1 MTLDKIIRYL
11 RDNIFGKAL
20 YTDEL
25 IYTLESNTLEGV
37 YSDQIIFSNP
47 VISDYGFNFDMFL
60 TADEMVYELD
70 NNQKRSDIRSNHNDI
85 SVFRYELAKRKST
98 DDITGIFRLITT
110 TNKTQTAQA
119 IVCGVFG
126 IEIKNN
132 ELYWKEEQLLYR
144 DQSSS
149 GDKYHPIA
157 FDSNNRF
164 YYENDKVRFEYAG
177 TCYDVEPT
185 TFAKSL
191 SKDIY
196 PRFVAK
202 ER

>member
-1 MTLDKIIRYL
+1 MEKVIRYL
-11 RDNIFGKAL
+11 RDNIFGKTL

-25 IYTLESNTLEGV
+25 TYTLDNDTLEGV

-47 VISDYGFNFDMFL
+47 VKSDYGFNFDMFL
-60 TADEMVYELD
+60 IVNEIVYELD
-70 NNQKRSDIRSNHNDI
+70 DNKHRTNIRSNHTGI

-98 DDITGIFRLITT
+98 GDITGIFRLITT
-110 TNKTQTAQA
+110 TNKNQTAQA
-119 IVCGVFG
+119 IVSAVFG
-126 IEIKNN
+126 VELKNN
-132 ELYWKEEQLLYR
+132 DLLWTEEQVLYR

-149 GDKYHPIA
+149 GDKYHPVA
-157 FDSNNRF
+157 FNSKNRF
-164 YYENDKVRFEYAG
+164 YYENGNVVFEYDG

-185 TFAKSL
+185 TFARSL
-191 SKDIY
+191 SNDIL

>member
-1 MTLDKIIRYL
+1 LDKIIRYL
-11 RDNIFGKAL
+11 RDNIFGKTL

-25 IYTLESNTLEGV
+25 SYTLENNTLEGV

-60 TADEMVYELD
+60 SANETVYELD
-70 NNQKRSDIRSNHNDI
+70 NNNKRYKIRSNHNGI
-85 SVFRYELAKRKST
+85 SVFRYELAERKST
-98 DDITGIFRLITT
+98 DEITGIFRLITT
-110 TNKTQTAQA
+110 TNKNQTAQA
-119 IVCGVFG
+119 IVCGVLG
-126 IEIKNN
+126 IELKDN
-132 ELYWKEEQLLYR
+132 ELHWTEEQLLYR

-149 GDKYHPIA
+149 DDRYHPVA
-157 FDSNNRF
+157 FDSKNRF

-177 TCYDVEPT
+177 TCYDVDPAMFT
-185 TFAKSL
+185 RSL
-191 SKDIY
+191 SKDIF